1 MQNEFNITDHFFLAA
16 KNAPERLAIVKN
28 EDRISFGELARQV
41 KETAA
46 YFRSKGLSKGD
57 RVLVF
62 VPMNLDLYRI
72 VLALFYMGAT
82 AVFLDEW
89 VSKKRMEECCKVAQC
104 RGFVGIFKARILSWF
119 SSELRKIPVKTGSS
133 IQRMTN
139 GDFGPAATLRT
150 DTALITFTTGS
161 TGIPKAA
168 KRTHGFLDAQ
178 FKALIEKIEPTDGDV
193 DMPVL
198 PIVLLINLGLGSTSV
213 IADFKASKP
222 NTIEPEKIATL
233 MKKEKVS
240 RMVSSPFFLKKMAA
254 YIADRKIDLPDLK
267 KVFTGGAPV
276 FQSEASLYKLAFPKT
291 RVEIVYGSTEAEP
304 ISGILAEEL
313 IIASIKERGLC
324 VGPVYHGT
332 QTRIIRITEEAITC
346 SSADD
351 FSKFI
356 LPMGDIGEIAV
367 SGDHVLR
374 EYFNN
379 DEALRR
385 NKIFFGNECW
395 HRTGDSGYFD
405 SSGRLFLT
413 GRCSNLIYKD
423 GQIISPFMQEN
434 LLMSISGVE
443 MGTVLEID
451 SRVVAVVELHSGADM
466 ARVETRVN
474 ELCPEVSSVKFIA
487 EMPRDPRHNSKI
499 DYARL
504 KVLIDSKGS

>member
-16 KNAPERLAIVKN
+16 KNYPDRLAIVKN
-28 EDRISFGELARQV
+28 EDRITFGELAEQV
-41 KETAA
+41 KEAAA

-72 VLALFYMGAT
+72 VLALFYIGAT
-82 AVFLDEW
+82 AVFMDEW
-89 VSKKRMEECCKVAQC
+89 VSKRRMEECCKVAQC
-104 RGFVGIFKARILSWF
+104 KGFVGIFKARILGWF
-119 SSELRKIPVKTGSS
+119 SSELRKIPIKTGSK
-133 IQRMTN
+133 IQKIN
-139 GDFGPAATLRT
+139 QGDFEPAATVRT

-178 FKALIEKIEPTDGDV
+178 FKALIEKIEPTNGDV

-222 NTIEPEKIATL
+222 KTIEPEKIAAL
-233 MKKEKVS
+233 MKKEKVN
-240 RMVSSPFFLKKMAA
+240 RMVSSPFFLKQISG
-254 YIADRKIDLPDLK
+254 YIADQKIAFPDLK
-267 KVFTGGAPV
+267 KIFTGGAPV
-276 FQSEASLYKLAFPKT
+276 FQSEASLYKIAFPNT

-313 IIASIKERGLC
+313 IVASTKERGLC
-324 VGPVYHGT
+324 VGQIYHAT
-332 QTRIIRITEEAITC
+332 QTHIIGITEEAITC
-346 SSADD
+346 SSAEE
-351 FSKFI
+351 FSKLI
-356 LPMGDIGEIAV
+356 LAHGEIGEIVV
-367 SGDHVLR
+367 SGDHVLS

-385 NKIFFGNECW
+385 NKIFFEKECW

-405 SSGRLFLT
+405 SSARLFLT
-413 GRCSNLIYKD
+413 GRCSNLIYKG

-443 MGTVLEID
+443 MGTVLEMGLQI
-451 SRVVAVVELHSGADM
+451 VAVVELHSGM
-466 ARVETRVN
+466 EQSRVEARVN
-474 ELCPEVSSVKFIA
+474 KICPEVSKVHFIA
-487 EMPRDPRHNSKI
+487 EMPRDPRHHSKI
-499 DYARL
+499 DYGRL
-504 KVLIDSKGS
+504 RQQLNKG